1 MSDRVI
7 LTLAVLGGTGK
18 EGQGLTR
25 RWSRAGY
32 HVLIGSRTPEKAA
45 RIAGELN
52 ESLGTETIRGM
63 GNEAAADEC
72 DIAVLTVPFH
82 AHAPTLESLREQLA
96 GKLLIDVTVPLD
108 AEDPSQFR
116 PPPAGSASL
125 AAAEMLDPST
135 AVACAFQ
142 NVSHTH
148 LKQDGPVPCDVL
160 VCGSTP
166 AAREQTLQLV
176 EAAGLVGWDAGS
188 LDNSV
193 VVEGLTAVLI
203 GINKRH
209 SVKHA
214 GLRITGVQ
222 NP

>member
-7 LTLAVLGGTGK
+7 LTLAVLGGTGE
-18 EGQGLTR
+18 EGQALTR

-32 HVLIGSRTPEKAA
+32 HVLVGSRTPDKAVRVA
-45 RIAGELN
+45 EQLN
-52 ESLGTETIRGM
+52 ESLGTETIRGL
-63 GNEAAADEC
+63 GNSEAAGKC

-82 AHAPTLESLREQLA
+82 AHANILQSVRDQLA

-108 AEDPSQFR
+108 PENPSRFKVPR
-116 PPPAGSASL
+116 AGSASL
-125 AAAEMLDPST
+125 AAAEILDPST

-142 NVSHTH
+142 NVSHIY
-148 LKQDGPVPCDVL
+148 LKSDGPVPCDVL

-176 EAAGLVGWDAGS
+176 EAAGLVGWDAGGIE
-188 LDNSV
+188 NSV

-209 SVKHA
+209 AIRHA